1 MKKRILALV
10 LAMCLLTSLLPVAVF
25 ATEGETTGT
34 CVDGCTYESVTVE
47 ATCTEAGYVRYTCT
61 ACGDTYDEVTD
72 QALGHK
78 YSEGKCKVCGY
89 EKEAPEAPVVVVNY
103 ADYLDSGAYSL
114 DWQYIP
120 NIDTY
125 EIYRSTDGVNFRD
138 WGGTYGRVTRFCPDV
153 AGSPYGET
161 IYWKFRAV
169 DEDGAC
175 SEFSNVVSGVRRLGQ
190 PQVTASRVESTGL
203 IKISWEPVNKAVQYK
218 VYRSLTGEDGSWSR
232 ISTTTKTAVTNS
244 KNMVPGTEYFYKVIA
259 LAEISGADSA
269 YSEVKS
275 AVCTLARPVV
285 TTAYDSA
292 KNGVKISWEPVEGAV
307 QYKVYRSLTGEDGS
321 WSRIST
327 TTKTTVTNTKN
338 FDVTQKYYYK
348 VIALAENEAGNS
360 AYSEVKTYMGKLAK
374 PEVSV
379 SNIASSGKIK
389 VSWTKVDGAVKY
401 EVYRA
406 TSKTGTYKLLITTK
420 NTSINNTSTT
430 AGKTYYYKVRALA
443 EDPACNSN
451 YSSVKSRT
459 CDLPRP
465 TTTAGLN
472 TKGQPKLTWKAVDGA
487 VSYKVYRSTT
497 LDGSYSLMKTTTS
510 TTYTNTTAA
519 AYETYYYKVVAVA
532 SNTAANSAKSE
543 AKGISCTTVNITPSK
558 LNKDFVARVNEYRDY
573 FGIDELE
580 WHKDGELTCRTRA
593 AEYRIDFTGE
603 RPDGRSVEKMLEAG
617 KVQIELGLQAD
628 ATAEEVVDTL
638 MYYDDYEDYAALL
651 MYEGWDYAVVA
662 CNNGYWCIMFG

>member
-1 MKKRILALV
+1 M
-10 LAMCLLTSLLPVAVF
+10 
-25 ATEGETTGT
+25 
-34 CVDGCTYESVTVE
+34 
-47 ATCTEAGYVRYTCT
+47 
-61 ACGDTYDEVTD
+61 
-72 QALGHK
+72 
-78 YSEGKCKVCGY
+78 
-89 EKEAPEAPVVVVNY
+89 
-103 ADYLDSGAYSL
+103 
-114 DWQYIP
+114 
-120 NIDTY
+120 
-125 EIYRSTDGVNFRD
+125 
-138 WGGTYGRVTRFCPDV
+138 
-153 AGSPYGET
+153 
-161 IYWKFRAV
+161 
-169 DEDGAC
+169 
-175 SEFSNVVSGVRRLGQ
+175 
-190 PQVTASRVESTGL
+190 
-203 IKISWEPVNKAVQYK
+203 
-218 VYRSLTGEDGSWSR
+218 
-232 ISTTTKTAVTNS
+232 
-244 KNMVPGTEYFYKVIA
+244 
-259 LAEISGADSA
+259 
-269 YSEVKS
+269 
-275 AVCTLARPVV
+275 
-285 TTAYDSA
+285 
-292 KNGVKISWEPVEGAV
+292 
-307 QYKVYRSLTGEDGS
+307 
-321 WSRIST
+321 
-327 TTKTTVTNTKN
+327 
-338 FDVTQKYYYK
+338 TQKYYYK

>member
-203 IKISWEPVNKAVQYK
+203 DGDRLIVRKA
-218 VYRSLTGEDGSWSR
+218 R
-232 ISTTTKTAVTNS
+232 I
-244 KNMVPGTEYFYKVIA
+244 
-259 LAEISGADSA
+259 
-269 YSEVKS
+269 
-275 AVCTLARPVV
+275 
-285 TTAYDSA
+285 
-292 KNGVKISWEPVEGAV
+292 
-307 QYKVYRSLTGEDGS
+307 
-321 WSRIST
+321 
-327 TTKTTVTNTKN
+327 
-338 FDVTQKYYYK
+338 
-348 VIALAENEAGNS
+348 
-360 AYSEVKTYMGKLAK
+360 
-374 PEVSV
+374 
-379 SNIASSGKIK
+379 
-389 VSWTKVDGAVKY
+389 
-401 EVYRA
+401 
-406 TSKTGTYKLLITTK
+406 
-420 NTSINNTSTT
+420 
-430 AGKTYYYKVRALA
+430 
-443 EDPACNSN
+443 
-451 YSSVKSRT
+451 
-459 CDLPRP
+459 
-465 TTTAGLN
+465 
-472 TKGQPKLTWKAVDGA
+472 
-487 VSYKVYRSTT
+487 RST
-497 LDGSYSLMKTTTS
+497 
-510 TTYTNTTAA
+510 A
-519 AYETYYYKVVAVA
+519 
-532 SNTAANSAKSE
+532 
-543 AKGISCTTVNITPSK
+543 P
-558 LNKDFVARVNEYRDY
+558 
-573 FGIDELE
+573 
-580 WHKDGELTCRTRA
+580 
-593 AEYRIDFTGE
+593 
-603 RPDGRSVEKMLEAG
+603 
-617 KVQIELGLQAD
+617 
-628 ATAEEVVDTL
+628 
-638 MYYDDYEDYAALL
+638 
-651 MYEGWDYAVVA
+651 
-662 CNNGYWCIMFG
+662 